1 MEGLRGR
8 DLTGDAHALSS
19 CLLAWLAGASAREII
34 IIIRAKKEST
44 NHGMSMLR
52 AVAADSLG
60 TKRND
65 AAVACLRI
73 MALLISSFS
82 LLRMRGKR
90 KGKKNKNI

>member
-19 CLLAWLAGASAREII
+19 CLLAGASAREII